1 MTRPSAATV
10 IKYSFGQ
17 HMKQTKKK
25 KKILK
30 KAVALWNTCLILGT
44 FQSCVSY

>member
-1 MTRPSAATV
+1 MMRPSAATV
-10 IKYSFGQ
+10 MKYSFGQ

-25 KKILK
+25 KNLK